1 MLYSETIW
9 VIFKTLWKIYFHACK
24 AFVMTWTSTVSS
36 RLDYCSISPF
46 WKDSICSAT
55 LDKKRE
61 IDKIISKQPTPPLF
75 TRLMIGHNL
84 IPPPKCKREI
94 ATTECEIVL
103 DEFLKWLCYTF
114 ILFSKNVSIW
124 TKKNPQNRLDGASF
138 KYIIEKHKN
147 PLRAKRATLFEY
159 V

>member
-1 MLYSETIW
+1 MLIFGAEIQIKLIW
-9 VIFKTLWKIYFHACK
+9 SSSRWNFLSDFQTLWKIYFHACK

-114 ILFSKNVSIW
+114 IL
-124 TKKNPQNRLDGASF
+124 KKCLNLNF
-138 KYIIEKHKN
+138 KKIRKKG
-147 PLRAKRATLFEY
+147 
-159 V
+159 